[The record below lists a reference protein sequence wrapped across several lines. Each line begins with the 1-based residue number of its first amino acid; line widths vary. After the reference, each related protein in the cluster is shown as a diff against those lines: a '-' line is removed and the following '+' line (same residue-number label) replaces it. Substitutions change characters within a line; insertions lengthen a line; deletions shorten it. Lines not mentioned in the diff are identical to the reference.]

1 MIFRFG
7 EQLIPVD
14 METWELNPGPAL
26 FVTDSQHAEQ
36 VLAKA
41 GIVYENEIQMKKIG
55 FCKLENQQDCVV
67 GTLCIPKL
75 LDVLGNR
82 YKMYFFV
89 NRVNVVIVDDDEF
102 SLRLIRRIQR
112 KKTRQGQTKERF
124 LYNFI
129 AEFMSRDQEMLVAY
143 ERRLLKMEEDVTQDH
158 VENFQNQLMPIRREL
173 LNLRSYYDEIMDLT
187 KELEE
192 NENGF
197 FLKKQLKYFGTLTD
211 RADRLMSRTAHLL
224 EYAQQV
230 KEAYQSQIDARQ
242 NNNMQF
248 LTVISTIFFPLTLIT
263 GWFGMNFRNMPGLD
277 NGYAAVVALSII
289 IVIVCVVIFKKKK
302 II

>member
-143 ERRLLKMEEDVTQDH
+143 REFPESADADSQRTFESAQLL
-158 VENFQNQLMPIRREL
+158 R
-173 LNLRSYYDEIMDLT
+173 
-187 KELEE
+187 
-192 NENGF
+192 
-197 FLKKQLKYFGTLTD
+197 
-211 RADRLMSRTAHLL
+211 
-224 EYAQQV
+224 
-230 KEAYQSQIDARQ
+230 
-242 NNNMQF
+242 
-248 LTVISTIFFPLTLIT
+248 
-263 GWFGMNFRNMPGLD
+263 
-277 NGYAAVVALSII
+277 
-289 IVIVCVVIFKKKK
+289 
-302 II
+302 